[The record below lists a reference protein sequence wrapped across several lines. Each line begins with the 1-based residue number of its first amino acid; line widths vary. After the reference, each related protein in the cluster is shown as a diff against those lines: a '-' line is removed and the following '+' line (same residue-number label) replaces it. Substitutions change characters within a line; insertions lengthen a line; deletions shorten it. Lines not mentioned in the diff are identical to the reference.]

1 MVEHVDKCFEIGDL
15 VRMARAHE
23 CVGLV
28 TEVSDAWTRGRA
40 HHVRVCWV
48 AGEPK
53 DTPWLPVKELEI
65 ISKIGE
71 KKVDNK

>member
-1 MVEHVDKCFEIGDL
+1 MVEDRLQVGDL

-40 HHVRVCWV
+40 HHVRVRWV
-48 AGEPK
+48 AGDAK
-53 DTPWLPVKELEI
+53 DIPWVPVKELEI

-71 KKVDNK
+71 KKVDNG